1 MQGKL
6 ELLVVLVHHKPRGG
20 VNSVDDMDE
29 GLAVVVVVQSYDD
42 ANINQILIKH
52 IFL

>member
-29 GLAVVVVVQSYDD
+29 GLAVVAERYDD